1 VQMEDQA
8 RANAAYEQRGR
19 DEPTRGEVGPR
30 RLSAARV
37 TMMRLCATA
46 ERMVVLHGDFLD
58 KNLLRNGA
66 RYRRADAIAEQMDLD
81 GHRTRRWAAVWTVLQ
96 ACHAWRDGQ
105 SDLETCLASSEFEPL
120 LLRGL
125 D

>member
-1 VQMEDQA
+1 
-8 RANAAYEQRGR
+8 
-19 DEPTRGEVGPR
+19 
-30 RLSAARV
+30 
-37 TMMRLCATA
+37 MMRLCGTA